1 VIAMLGKKAGTKF
14 TIIMRDNDPLHLQA
28 AEILNNLGYH
38 GKAQYVVDAILLFA
52 NHNKNPITKENHQ
65 TSRLDEKAVETIVN
79 RLLREKDGITKL
91 KTPTTDEDQD
101 ECTVMSTDEID
112 IENALDVLRGDGFNA
127 IADALEMFRSM

>member
-14 TIIMRDNDPLHLQA
+14 TIIMRDNDPRHLQA

-38 GKAQYVVDAILLFA
+38 GKAQYVVDAILQFA
-52 NHNKNPITKENHQ
+52 NYNENTIIKENHH

-79 RLLREKDGITKL
+79 RLLREKDSITTR
-91 KTPTTDEDQD
+91 TPTTDEDQD
-101 ECTVMSTDEID
+101 EFSVMSTDEID
-112 IENALDVLRGDGFNA
+112 LENALDALSGDGFNA